1 MPKIIYDYVL
11 FDSDDVAQLPIA
23 YPNIKELSR
32 ITGLSTQVL
41 HKRFN
46 DSNVIYV
53 GEYGIERFKKEIDN
67 ENLYG

>member
-1 MPKIIYDYVL
+1 MPKLVYEYVI
-11 FDSDDVAQLPIA
+11 FYSDDIAQLPIA
-23 YPNIKELSR
+23 YPSIKELSR

-53 GEYGIERFKKEIDN
+53 GEYGIERFKKEM
-67 ENLYG
+67 EQ

>member
-11 FDSDDVAQLPIA
+11 FDIDDLAQLPIA

-32 ITGLSTQVL
+32 ITGLSTQIL

-46 DSNVIYV
+46 ESSVIYV
-53 GEYGIERFKKEIDN
+53 GKYGIERFKKEI
-67 ENLYG
+67 E